1 MLNTKPRRK
10 SLSKEFEEWDL
21 IGELGEK
28 FLAAGAKYQE
38 LKLALV
44 HREVQRMANDTGKQV
59 SWTSEKLKE
68 FRTAWEAAD
77 DLELESF
84 TFGGN
89 EYLVTYGRYLIEY
102 LEYVFGEAA

>member
-1 MLNTKPRRK
+1 M
-10 SLSKEFEEWDL
+10 SKKFEEWDL

-28 FLAAGAKYQE
+28 FLAAGTKYQE

-44 HREVQRMANDTGKQV
+44 HREVQRMADKTDKEV
-59 SWTSEKLKE
+59 SWTPESLKE
-68 FRTAWEAAD
+68 FKTAWEAAD

-84 TFGGN
+84 TFDGN